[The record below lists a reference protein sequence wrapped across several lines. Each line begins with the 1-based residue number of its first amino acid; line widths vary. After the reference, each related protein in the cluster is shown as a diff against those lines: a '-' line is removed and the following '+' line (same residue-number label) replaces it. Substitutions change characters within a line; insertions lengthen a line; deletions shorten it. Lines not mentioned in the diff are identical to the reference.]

1 MLGVLASVVASYY
14 YLRIVKVMYF
24 DEPAAEAL
32 DQPVFGVNRVVAFA
46 AAVLVAVFSLAP
58 QPLSVVAAAAAKG
71 LFP

>member
-1 MLGVLASVVASYY
+1 
-14 YLRIVKVMYF
+14 MYF
-24 DEPAAEAL
+24 DEPGEAL

-58 QPLSVVAAAAAKG
+58 QPLSLVAAAAAKG